1 MKLIFRYMKE
11 CWKRIITSVTC
22 KSLGSLGELMIP
34 YILEHI
40 IDDVVPTKNV
50 IMVFAWGLCMI
61 GAAYFVRTIN
71 IKGNHVA
78 ISVGRDCIKKLRHDL
93 YKKTI
98 HLSGSQFDAFSL
110 PSLTSRM
117 TSDSYNVQNFMVV
130 VQAMGIRAPVMLF
143 GGILVAMTMD
153 PALASILCIMV
164 PILGTIIFVVT
175 RHGIPLYDKVQR
187 SMDQVVRVMRENI
200 TGIRVVKALS
210 KEDYEKKRFEDAN
223 RTMTANDIR
232 ASITMASPG
241 PIMQL
246 FLNIGLT
253 LVVVIGA
260 YRVNAGDIK
269 PGVILAFL
277 TYFNMIMMGIM
288 GLNRIFMMASKATA
302 SADRID
308 LVLQAPEDQPVL
320 PFDECDRLSTDAHIT
335 FDHVSFNYHRHLEEY
350 AGKFDGEEAE
360 NCLDDIHFSINHGD
374 SLGIIGATGSGK
386 TTIISLLMRFY
397 DCTEGGVYIDGRDV
411 RSYMKEELHKKFG
424 VVLQNDTIFN
434 DTLREN
440 ISFGRDV
447 TEEDLWHAAEVANLS
462 DFIKTLDE
470 QFDYMADIKGANLSG
485 GQKQRTL
492 ISRALATKPEILIL
506 DDSSSALDYKTDAAL
521 RKAIDRDYGD
531 TTMIMI
537 AQRVSSVMNL
547 TNIIVLDNGKII
559 GYGNHEH
566 LMATCPT
573 YSDIYHSQMGEID

>member
-1 MKLIFRYMKE
+1 MKLIFRYMKR
-11 CWKRIITSVTC
+11 CLLRIIASISC

-50 IMVFAWGLCMI
+50 TMVFVWGLCMI
-61 GAAYFVRTIN
+61 CAAYFVRTIN

-78 ISVGRDCIKKLRHDL
+78 ISVGRDCIKRLRHDL
-93 YKKTI
+93 YQKTI
-98 HLSGSQFDAFSL
+98 HLSGSQFDDFSL

-143 GGILVAMTMD
+143 GGIIVAMTMD
-153 PALASILCIMV
+153 VALASILCVMV

-175 RHGIPLYDKVQR
+175 RRGIPLYDKVQR

-210 KEDYEKKRFEDAN
+210 KEDYEKKRFEEAN
-223 RTMTANDIR
+223 RTMTANDIT

-253 LVVVIGA
+253 LVVLVGA

-308 LVLQAPEDQPVL
+308 LVLQAPEDQPIL
-320 PFDECDRLSTDAHIT
+320 PFDEDDRLSTDAHIT

-350 AGKFDGEEAE
+350 AGKFDGEESE
-360 NCLDDIHFSINHGD
+360 NCLNDIHFSIKHGE

-397 DCTEGGVYIDGRDV
+397 DCNEGCIYIDGRDV
-411 RSYMKEELHKKFG
+411 RTYEKEELHQKFG

-447 TEEDLWHAAEVANLS
+447 TEDDLWHAAEVANLS
-462 DFIKTLDE
+462 DFIHTLDN

-521 RKAIDRDYGD
+521 RKAIDRDYSD

-537 AQRVSSVMNL
+537 AQRVSSIMNL
-547 TNIIVLDNGKII
+547 TNIIVLDNGRII
-559 GYGNHEH
+559 GYGNHDH

-573 YSDIYHSQMGEID
+573 YNDIYQSQMGEID